1 MDRFKIQGVINV
13 GMCDTI
19 LSPESTLDKYNE
31 DLYTESEWD
40 GLWEL
45 FDYAEYKKTVAE
57 RAEWI
62 LKELIENIDAEHA
75 GYSKFRLTPNSVSI
89 NSPLEYNYS
98 NDILEFEVEAAH
110 MRGFIP
116 FVDEKYMQGFFDG
129 YFASR
134 KSSDNDRME
143 IFEYITENYCLE
155 DFQRMELKKR

>member
-19 LSPESTLDKYNE
+19 LSPENTLDKNNE
-31 DLYTESEWD
+31 DLYTESEWG

-45 FDYAEYKKTVAE
+45 FDYAEYKKAVAD
-57 RAEWI
+57 RAGWV
-62 LKELIENIDAEHA
+62 LKELIENMDAEHA
-75 GYSKFRLTPNSVSI
+75 GYSKFRLVSNSVSI
-89 NSPLEYNYS
+89 NSPLDYSHS
-98 NDILEFEVEAAH
+98 NDILEFEVEATH

-134 KSSDNDRME
+134 KSSDKDRME
-143 IFEYITENYCLE
+143 IYKHITENYCLE
-155 DFQRMELKKR
+155 DFKRVEVE